1 MEVNQSHTPD
11 QQSAAQ
17 SGSKSS
23 NARRLLNLVIV
34 ALLIVVGYFLYGVFS
49 RSTASQPPVD
59 TVAKKQEKIIQLDV
73 LNGCGAKGV
82 AAKITNYLRVSGFD
96 VVEMRNYKTS
106 HIPRTLV
113 VDRVGNLEAARRIA
127 ASLAV
132 SERNVI
138 QQINP
143 DYFVDVSVIIGDDY
157 QNLLPMR

>member
-1 MEVNQSHTPD
+1 MV
-11 QQSAAQ
+11 
-17 SGSKSS
+17 
-23 NARRLLNLVIV
+23 LLL
-34 ALLIVVGYFLYGVFS
+34 VVGYFLYGVFS
-49 RSTASQPPVD
+49 RSTANQPPAD
-59 TVAKKQEKIIQLDV
+59 TAVAKKPEKIIQLDV
-73 LNGCGAKGV
+73 LNGCGVKGV
-82 AAKITNYLRVSGFD
+82 AAKATNYLRLNGFD

-113 VDRVGNLEAARRIA
+113 VDRVGNLDAARRIA
-127 ASLAV
+127 ASLGV